1 MPLRPDTSPSHDTV
15 FFYVG
20 KGTYSCKGICPFFCD
35 RYWQRQ
41 VIMTA
46 KLDFIIG
53 RAGTGKTQA
62 CLAAMRAKM
71 QQEPLGPALILL
83 LPEHM
88 TYKVERELAT
98 MMEKNGQGFF
108 RAYVF
113 GFRRFARQILMETG
127 GELPR
132 ISDVGRRLLL
142 QKLLLQHQKDKD
154 LTVFAR
160 AARQRGFTETLSDA
174 IKEMKSY
181 RLSTDTLRQAAD
193 MVGTGQERLSGKVRE
208 LSTLA
213 DEFAAAMDGRKSDA
227 EDLMNIL
234 AEKIP
239 EAELMQGAEVWID
252 GFVFFN
258 PQEMH
263 VLAAILAS
271 AAKVHITLPMMGE
284 NLPGGQVNFQLTE
297 NTSETGLFNRSY
309 RTMESICRLMQ
320 RFAPEQ
326 AVFGQPV
333 TLLTE
338 NHRAKN
344 PALSWLEKNLFSQA
358 DASEEVPQGL
368 RLVEAANRRI
378 EVETAAADILRLV
391 REEGYRYREI
401 GILIRNAEDYDG
413 ILPLVFQD
421 YGIPFFQDGKRQS
434 IHHPLAELLRSG
446 LEVVQRGWNY
456 ENIFRCLRT
465 GFFPL
470 VREDVDKLEN
480 YVLEF
485 GLRGRKRWL
494 QEADWNWHRRYS
506 LEEETEEAD
515 AETKERL
522 ALVDGLRRQAV
533 AALSR
538 FDQSIRQ
545 AEDVTG
551 QVTALYDLLIDLE
564 VPAHLAKWQE
574 MAEAEGRLADAAEH
588 RQIWEDIMDFFDQ
601 LVEISG
607 QEKMSLSD
615 FAAVLGDGLDA
626 VSLSLIPPGL
636 DYVTAASFDQN
647 SLAGTRAIYIL
658 GANAGIMP
666 RRIGETGMFTDADRL
681 HLAEALAQM
690 PGEEGEAP
698 MISRG
703 GQERSF
709 GERFLLYRGFNEA
722 SEYLWVSY
730 ALADAEGNG
739 LQPAALVGKL
749 RQCFPKLKLLSIP
762 LETLGRHDMLQLA
775 APGPALSGLSSALRG
790 RRDEGKMDV
799 FWQDVYNWAL
809 HQPERK
815 RPLQLA
821 LAGLAP
827 LAPVGEISPELAQA
841 IFLRGKFLR
850 GSVTQFEQFR
860 RCPFAHFASY
870 GLKLQERRTYEF
882 RQMDLGQLL
891 HEVLRE
897 YGEMVA
903 RDYQHRWQD
912 VPWEKRGQICQ
923 ELVEEIAPRLQSEI
937 LLSRPDYRHY
947 KRRMAD
953 TALQAVN
960 HLSAWAAMS
969 EFQPAYF
976 EEGFGHGG
984 DRVPLTPL
992 PLGGGFSLSLKGQ
1005 IDRLDVHQENPYFLI
1020 LDYKSGQAAINL
1032 FEVYYGL
1039 KLQLLVYLLVGQQ
1052 LLKQQGTERL
1062 PAGILY
1068 ALLHNPSIVTDRRM
1082 TTEEMQAAIK
1092 KKLTMPGWVL
1102 ADMEVIRSIDAE
1114 LEHIKPQTKKDG
1126 ELDSNTVKGHYIRT
1140 QQEFELMLGYVDYI
1154 LKDTG
1159 RAILGGDIRISPCR
1173 YDKNPKRTAC
1183 TYCNYR
1189 VLCGFEPDIAGF
1201 AYHEVSNFDEE
1212 EMERRMAEKI
1222 GREDLA
1228 HAIYQGPTDG
1238 H

>member
-1 MPLRPDTSPSHDTV
+1 
-15 FFYVG
+15 
-20 KGTYSCKGICPFFCD
+20 
-35 RYWQRQ
+35 
-41 VIMTA
+41 MTA
-46 KLDFIIG
+46 TLDFIIG
-53 RAGTGKTQA
+53 RAGTGKTHA
-62 CLAAMRAKM
+62 CLTAM
-71 QQEPLGPALILL
+71 QQEMAKRPLGPALILL

-88 TYKVERELAT
+88 TYKAERELAT
-98 MMEKNGQGFF
+98 MMKENGQGFF

-113 GFRRFARQILMETG
+113 GFRRFARQILLETG
-127 GELPR
+127 GDLPR

-174 IKEMKSY
+174 IKEIKSY
-181 RLSTDTLRQAAD
+181 RLTTDKLRQAAEL
-193 MVGTGQERLSGKVRE
+193 VGTGQERLSGKVRE

-234 AEKIP
+234 ADKIP
-239 EAELMQGAEVWID
+239 EAELMQGAEVWMD

-258 PQEMH
+258 PQEMN

-284 NLPGGQVNFQLTE
+284 QLPDGQVNFQLTE
-297 NTSETGLFNRSY
+297 NTSETGLFNRPY
-309 RTMESICRLMQ
+309 RTMENICRLMQ
-320 RFAPEQ
+320 ELELQKAGFW
-326 AVFGQPV
+326 QPV
-333 TLLTE
+333 TLLTH
-338 NHRAKN
+338 NYRAQN
-344 PALSWLEKNLFSQA
+344 PALGWLEEKLFGQV
-358 DASEEVPQGL
+358 DAAKDEPENL

-378 EVETAAADILRLV
+378 ELETAAADILRLV

-401 GILIRNAEDYDG
+401 GVLIRNAEDYDG

-421 YGIPFFQDGKRQS
+421 YGIPFFADGKRQS

-446 LEVVQRGWNY
+446 LEVVQKGWNY

-470 VREDVDKLEN
+470 VRDDVDKLEN

-506 LEEETEEAD
+506 LDGEEEDTDE
-515 AETKERL
+515 ETKAHL
-522 ALVDGLRRQAV
+522 AQIDGLRRQAV
-533 AALSR
+533 EALAK

-551 QVTALYDLLIDLE
+551 QVTALYDFLLALE

-574 MAEAEGRLADAAEH
+574 VAEAEGRLADAAEH
-588 RQIWEDIMDFFDQ
+588 KQIWADIMEFFDQ

-607 QEKMSLSD
+607 GEKMGLSD

-636 DYVTAASFDQN
+636 DYVTVASFDQN

-658 GANAGIMP
+658 GANAGTMP

-681 HLAEALAQM
+681 HLAEAL
-690 PGEEGEAP
+690 EEMKTEGGEALS
-698 MISRG
+698 ISRG

-709 GERFLLYRGFNEA
+709 GERFLLYRGFNE
-722 SEYLWVSY
+722 SREYLWVSY
-730 ALADAEGNG
+730 ALADAEGSG
-739 LQPAALVGKL
+739 LQPAPLVGKL
-749 RQCFPKLKLLSIP
+749 KQCFPKLKLLSIP
-762 LETLGRHDMLQLA
+762 LETLGRHDMLQLSA
-775 APGPALSGLSSALRG
+775 AGPAVSGLSNALRG
-790 RRDEGKMDV
+790 QRDEGKMDA

-809 HQPERK
+809 KEPNLQ
-815 RPLQLA
+815 RPMKLA
-821 LAGLAP
+821 LAGLSP
-827 LAPVGEISPELAQA
+827 KAPVGEIPAELAQA

-870 GLKLQERRTYEF
+870 GLKLQERHTYEF

-891 HEVLRE
+891 HEVIRE

-903 RDYQHRWQD
+903 KDYNHRWQD
-912 VPWEKRGQICQ
+912 VPEEKRGQICHD
-923 ELVEEIAPRLQSEI
+923 LVEAIAPRLQSEI

-947 KRRMAD
+947 KRRMEV

-976 EEGFGHGG
+976 EEGFGHAF
-984 DRVPLTPL
+984 DRVQLTPL
-992 PLGGGFSLSLKGQ
+992 PLGNGFSLSLKGQ

-1020 LDYKSGQAAINL
+1020 LDYKTGQAAINL

-1039 KLQLLVYLLVGQQ
+1039 KLQLLVYVLVGQE
-1052 LLKQQGTERL
+1052 LLKQQDKERL

-1068 ALLHNPSIVTDRRM
+1068 ALLHNPTIATDKRM
-1082 TTEEMQAAIK
+1082 STEEMQAAIK

-1102 ADMEVIRSIDAE
+1102 ADMDVLRSIDAQ

-1126 ELDSNTVKGHYIRT
+1126 ELDAKTISGHYVRT
-1140 QQEFELMLGYVDYI
+1140 QQEFELLLGYVDYI

-1159 RAILGGDIRISPCR
+1159 REILSGNIRISPCR
-1173 YDKNPKRTAC
+1173 YDKKAERTAC

-1189 VLCGFEPDIAGF
+1189 MLCGFDTDIEGF
-1201 AYHEVSNFDEE
+1201 AYNEVGNFDEE

-1228 HAIYQGPTDG
+1228 HAIYQGPTES

>member
-1 MPLRPDTSPSHDTV
+1 
-15 FFYVG
+15 
-20 KGTYSCKGICPFFCD
+20 
-35 RYWQRQ
+35 
-41 VIMTA
+41 MTA
-46 KLDFIIG
+46 ALDFIIG
-53 RAGTGKTQA
+53 RAGTGKTHA
-62 CLAAMRAKM
+62 CLAAMR
-71 QQEPLGPALILL
+71 QEMSRRPLGPALILL

-88 TYKVERELAT
+88 TYKVERELAS
-98 MMEKNGQGFF
+98 MMEETGQGFF

-113 GFRRFARQILMETG
+113 GFRRFARQILLETG
-127 GELPR
+127 GALPR

-142 QKLLLQHQKDKD
+142 QKLLLKHQREGD
-154 LTVFAR
+154 LMVFAR

-174 IKEMKSY
+174 IKEIKSY
-181 RLSTDTLRQAAD
+181 RLTTDTLRQAAD
-193 MVGTGQERLSGKVRE
+193 LVGTGQERLSGKVRE

-213 DEFAAAMDGRKSDA
+213 DEFAAAMAGRKSDA
-227 EDLMNIL
+227 EDLMNCL

-239 EAELMQGAEVWID
+239 QAELMQGAEVWID

-258 PQEMH
+258 PQEMN
-263 VLAAILAS
+263 VLAAILSS

-284 NLPGGQVNFQLTE
+284 LQPDGQVNFQLLE
-297 NTSETGLFNRSY
+297 NRSETGLFNRPY
-309 RTMESICRLMQ
+309 RTMESICRLAQELGADRKGFWQPVTWLSRNQ
-320 RFAPEQ
+320 RAHNPALAWLEEHL
-326 AVFGQPV
+326 FGQPAAMGK
-333 TLLTE
+333 E
-338 NHRAKN
+338 I
-344 PALSWLEKNLFSQA
+344 S
-358 DASEEVPQGL
+358 GL
-368 RLVEAANRRI
+368 QLVEAANRRI
-378 EVETAAADILRLV
+378 EVETMAADILRLV
-391 REEGYRYREI
+391 REEHYRYRDI
-401 GILIRNAEDYDG
+401 GVLVRNAEDYEG

-434 IHHPLAELLRSG
+434 IHHPLAELLRSA
-446 LEVVQRGWNY
+446 LEVVQKGWNY

-494 QEADWNWHRRYS
+494 QPENWNWHRRYS
-506 LEEETEEAD
+506 LTEEDEETD
-515 AETKERL
+515 AETKAQL
-522 ALVDGLRRQAV
+522 QLIDGLRRQAIG
-533 AALSR
+533 ALAL
-538 FDQSIRQ
+538 FDQEIRQ
-545 AEDVTG
+545 TENVTG
-551 QVTALYDLLIDLE
+551 QVTALYNLLVSLE
-564 VPAHLAKWQE
+564 VPAHLSKWRE
-574 MAEAEGRLADAAEH
+574 VAETEGRLADAAEH
-588 RQIWEDIMDFFDQ
+588 KQIWEDIMNFFDQ

-636 DYVTAASFDQN
+636 DYVTVSSFDQN
-647 SLAGTRAIYIL
+647 SLAGSRAMYIL

-666 RRIGETGMFTDADRL
+666 RRIGDAGMFTDADRL
-681 HLAEALAQM
+681 HLADVLAKI
-690 PGEEGEAP
+690 PGERGEAP
-698 MISRG
+698 LISRG

-722 SEYLWVSY
+722 REYLWISY

-739 LQPAALVGKL
+739 LQPAPLVEKL
-749 RQCFPKLKLLSIP
+749 KQCFPGLALLSIP

-775 APGPALSGLSSALRG
+775 AAGPAVSGLSNALRG
-790 RRDEGKMDV
+790 QRDDGEMEP

-809 HQPERK
+809 QQPDLQ

-821 LAGLAP
+821 LAGLNP
-827 LAPVGEISPELAQA
+827 KAPVGELPPELAQA

-850 GSVTQFEQFR
+850 GSVTQFEQYH
-860 RCPFAHFASY
+860 RCPFAHFARY

-882 RQMDLGQLL
+882 KQMDLGQLL
-891 HEVLRE
+891 HEVLRA
-897 YGEMVA
+897 YGEMV
-903 RDYQHRWQD
+903 RKDYQSHWQN
-912 VPWEKRGQICQ
+912 VPEEKRPQLCQ
-923 ELVEEIAPRLQSEI
+923 DLVEEIAPRLQSEI

-947 KRRMAD
+947 KRRMAA

-969 EFQPAYF
+969 EFQPVYF
-976 EEGFGHGG
+976 EEEFGHGG
-984 DRVPLTPL
+984 DRVQLTPL
-992 PLGGGFSLSLKGQ
+992 PLGNGFSLSLKGQ

-1039 KLQLLVYLLVGQQ
+1039 KLQLLVYVLVGQE
-1052 LLKQQGTERL
+1052 LLKQQDEERL

-1068 ALLHNPSIVTDRRM
+1068 ALLHNPTIATDKRM
-1082 TTEEMQAAIK
+1082 STEEMQAAIK
-1092 KKLTMPGWVL
+1092 KKLIMPGWVL
-1102 ADMEVIRSIDAE
+1102 ADMDVLRSIDAD

-1126 ELDSNTVKGHYIRT
+1126 ELDAKTISGHYVRT
-1140 QQEFELMLGYVDYI
+1140 QQEFELLLGYVDYI

-1159 RAILGGDIRISPCR
+1159 REILSGNIRISPCR
-1173 YDKNPKRTAC
+1173 YDKKAERTAC
-1183 TYCNYR
+1183 TYCSYR
-1189 VLCGFEPDIAGF
+1189 MLCGFDTDIEGF
-1201 AYHEVSNFDEE
+1201 AYNDVGNFDEE
-1212 EMERRMAEKI
+1212 EMERLMAEKI

-1228 HAIYQGPTDG
+1228 HAIYKGPTES

>member
-1 MPLRPDTSPSHDTV
+1 
-15 FFYVG
+15 
-20 KGTYSCKGICPFFCD
+20 
-35 RYWQRQ
+35 
-41 VIMTA
+41 MTA

-53 RAGTGKTQA
+53 RAGTGKTYA
-62 CLAAMRAKM
+62 CLQAM
-71 QQEPLGPALILL
+71 QQEMTERPLGSALVLL

-88 TYKVERELAT
+88 TYKTERELAT
-98 MMEKNGQGFF
+98 MMKKTGQGFF

-113 GFRRFARQILMETG
+113 GFRRFARQILVETG
-127 GELPR
+127 GDLPR

-160 AARQRGFTETLSDA
+160 AARQRGFTETLSET
-174 IKEMKSY
+174 IKEIKSY
-181 RLSTDTLRQAAD
+181 RLSTDILRQAAD

-213 DEFAAAMDGRKSDA
+213 DEFAAALAGRKNDA
-227 EDLMNIL
+227 EDLMNLL

-239 EAELMQGAEVWID
+239 QAELLQGAEVWID

-258 PQEMH
+258 PQEMN
-263 VLAAILAS
+263 VLAAILAV
-271 AAKVHITLPMMGE
+271 ADKVHITLPMMGE
-284 NLPGGQVNFQLTE
+284 TLPDGRVNFQLME
-297 NTSETGLFNRSY
+297 NKSETGLFNRSY
-309 RTMESICRLMQ
+309 RTMENICRLLQ
-320 RFAPEQ
+320 ELEPDKASFW
-326 AVFGQPV
+326 QPV
-333 TLLTE
+333 TLLTK
-338 NHRAKN
+338 NYRAHN
-344 PALSWLEKNLFSQA
+344 PALGWLEAKLFGQVEA
-358 DASEEVPQGL
+358 AAEAPEDLQ
-368 RLVEAANRRI
+368 LVEAANRRI

-391 REEGYRYREI
+391 RERGWRYREI
-401 GILIRNAEDYDG
+401 GILIRNTEDYDG

-421 YGIPFFQDGKRQS
+421 YGIPFFQDGRRHS

-446 LEVVQRGWNY
+446 LEVVQKGWNY

-470 VREDVDKLEN
+470 VQEDVDKLEN

-494 QEADWNWHRRYS
+494 QAEAWNWRRRYS
-506 LEEETEEAD
+506 LTEGEEEAD
-515 AETKERL
+515 AETQQRL
-522 ALVDGLRRQAV
+522 ALLDGLRRQAV
-533 AALSR
+533 AALDN
-538 FDQSIRQ
+538 FDKSIRQ
-545 AEDVTG
+545 AENVTG
-551 QVTALYDLLIDLE
+551 QVQALYDFLVALE

-574 MAEAEGRLADAAEH
+574 VAEGEGRLAEAAEH
-588 RQIWEDIMDFFDQ
+588 RQIWTDIMAFFDQ

-607 QEKMSLSD
+607 QEKLSLSD

-636 DYVTAASFDQN
+636 DYVTVASFDQN
-647 SLAGTRAIYIL
+647 SLAGTRAVYIL
-658 GANAGIMP
+658 GANAGVMP
-666 RRIGETGMFTDADRL
+666 RRIADNGMFTDADRL
-681 HLAEALAQM
+681 HLSEALAKM
-690 PGEEGEAP
+690 PTAKGETP
-698 MISRG
+698 VISRG

-709 GERFLLYRGFNEA
+709 GERFLLYRGFTEA
-722 SEYLWVSY
+722 SDYLWISY
-730 ALADAEGNG
+730 SLADEEGSG
-739 LQPAALVGKL
+739 LQPAALVGRL
-749 RQCFPKLKLLSIP
+749 RHCFPALPLLSIP

-775 APGPALSGLSSALRG
+775 APGPAVSGLASALRG
-790 RRDEGKMDV
+790 QRDEGRMDE

-809 HQPERK
+809 SQEHLQ
-815 RPLQLA
+815 RPLKLA
-821 LAGLAP
+821 LAGL
-827 LAPVGEISPELAQA
+827 SPQAQVENIPQELARA
-841 IFLRGKFLR
+841 IYLRGKFLR

-870 GLKLQERRTYEF
+870 GLKLAERRTYEF
-882 RQMDLGQLL
+882 RHMDLGQLL
-891 HEVLRE
+891 HEVIRE

-903 RDYQHRWQD
+903 RDYGRRWQD
-912 VPWEKRGQICQ
+912 VPEEQRADICHA
-923 ELVEEIAPRLQSEI
+923 LVEEIAPRLQSEI

-947 KRRMAD
+947 KRRMEA

-976 EEGFGHGG
+976 EEGFGHAG
-984 DRVPLTPL
+984 DKVHLTPL
-992 PLGGGFSLSLKGQ
+992 PLGNGFSLSLTGQ
-1005 IDRLDVHQENPYFLI
+1005 IDRLDVHQENPYFLV
-1020 LDYKSGQAAINL
+1020 LDYKTGQAAINL

-1039 KLQLLVYLLVGQQ
+1039 KLQLLVYVLVAQE
-1052 LLKQQGTERL
+1052 LLKQQDNKERL

-1068 ALLHNPSIVTDRRM
+1068 ALLHNPTLTTDIRLSE
-1082 TTEEMQAAIK
+1082 EEMADKIR

-1102 ADMEVIRSIDAE
+1102 ADMDVIRSIDASM
-1114 LEHIKPQTKKDG
+1114 EHIKPKAKDSG
-1126 ELDSNTVKGHYIRT
+1126 ELTKATVSGHYIRT
-1140 QQEFELMLGYVDYI
+1140 PQEFELMLGYVDYI

-1159 RAILGGDIRISPCR
+1159 RAILAGDIRVNPIR
-1173 YDKNPKRTAC
+1173 KEKNAERTAC

-1189 VLCGFEPDIAGF
+1189 VLCGFDMGIEGY
-1201 AYHEVSNFDEE
+1201 AYHDVGNFDEE

-1228 HAIYQGPTDG
+1228 DAIHQGSTES

>member
-1 MPLRPDTSPSHDTV
+1 
-15 FFYVG
+15 
-20 KGTYSCKGICPFFCD
+20 
-35 RYWQRQ
+35 
-41 VIMTA
+41 MTA
-46 KLDFIIG
+46 TLDFIIG

-62 CLAAMRAKM
+62 CLAAMQAEMTAR
-71 QQEPLGPALILL
+71 PLGSALIML

-98 MMEKNGQGFF
+98 MMDKTGQGFF

-127 GELPR
+127 GDLPR

-142 QKLLLQHQKDKD
+142 QKLLLNHQKAKD
-154 LTVFAR
+154 LLVFAR

-174 IKEMKSY
+174 IKEIKSY
-181 RLSTDTLRQAAD
+181 RLTTDKLRQAAEL
-193 MVGTGQERLSGKVRE
+193 VGAGQERLSGKVRE
-208 LSTLA
+208 LSLLA
-213 DEFAAAMDGRKSDA
+213 DEFAAELDGRKSDA
-227 EDLMNIL
+227 EDLMNLL

-239 EAELMQGAEVWID
+239 QAELMRGAEVWID

-258 PQEMH
+258 PQEMN
-263 VLAAILAS
+263 VLAAILS
-271 AAKVHITLPMMGE
+271 TAAKVHITLPMQGE
-284 NLPGGQVNFQLTE
+284 YLPDGRVNFQLTE
-297 NTSETGLFNRSY
+297 NTNETGLFNRPY
-309 RTMESICRLMQ
+309 RTMENICRLMQ
-320 RFAPEQ
+320 ALDPGSGCFW
-326 AVFGQPV
+326 QPV
-333 TLLTE
+333 TLCSQ
-338 NHRAKN
+338 NHRALN
-344 PALSWLEKNLFSQA
+344 PALSWLEERLFGQA
-358 DASEEVPQGL
+358 KAFKETVSGL
-368 RLVEAANRRI
+368 QLVEAANRRI
-378 EVETAAADILRLV
+378 EVETVAADILRLV
-391 REEGYRYREI
+391 REKDYRYREI
-401 GILIRNAEDYDG
+401 GVLVRNADDYDG
-413 ILPLVFQD
+413 VLPLVFQD

-434 IHHPLAELLRSG
+434 IHHPLAELLRSA

-470 VREDVDKLEN
+470 VRDDVDKLEN

-494 QEADWNWHRRYS
+494 QAEAWNWHRRYS
-506 LEEETEEAD
+506 LADDEEDTD
-515 AETKERL
+515 AETQERL
-522 ALVDGLRRQAV
+522 VLIDGLRRQAV
-533 AALSR
+533 TALAA
-538 FDQSIRQ
+538 FDEAIRQ
-545 AEDVTG
+545 AENVTE
-551 QVTALYDLLIDLE
+551 QVTALYAFLTALE

-574 MAEAEGRLADAAEH
+574 VAEAEGRLADAAEH
-588 RQIWEDIMDFFDQ
+588 RQIWEDIMNFFDQ

-607 QEKMSLSD
+607 QEKMSLRD

-626 VSLSLIPPGL
+626 VKLSLIPPGL
-636 DYVTAASFDQN
+636 DYVTVASFDQN
-647 SLAGTRAIYIL
+647 SLADSRAIYIL
-658 GANAGIMP
+658 GANAGTMP
-666 RRIGETGMFTDADRL
+666 RRIGEAGMFTDADRL
-681 HLAEALAQM
+681 HLAEVLDKL
-690 PGEEGEAP
+690 PGEDGFKP
-698 MISRG
+698 IISRG

-722 SEYLWVSY
+722 REYLWISY

-739 LQPAALVGKL
+739 LQPAGLVGKL
-749 RQCFPKLKLLSIP
+749 KLCFPQLNMLSIP
-762 LETLGRHDMLQLA
+762 LETLGRHDMLQLSA
-775 APGPALSGLSSALRG
+775 AGPAISGLSSALRG
-790 RRDEGKMDV
+790 QRDEGQMDA

-809 HQPERK
+809 KQPELWRA
-815 RPLQLA
+815 LHLA

-827 LAPVGEISPELAQA
+827 KAPVGEISAQLAQA

-870 GLKLQERRTYEF
+870 GLKLAERHTYEF
-882 RQMDLGQLL
+882 RQLDLGQLL
-891 HEVLRE
+891 HEVLRA
-897 YGEMVA
+897 YGEMVSHE
-903 RDYQHRWQD
+903 YKHRWQD
-912 VPWEKRGQICQ
+912 VPEERRAQLCQ
-923 ELVEEIAPRLQSEI
+923 DLVEEIAPRLQSEI

-947 KRRMAD
+947 KRRMAA

-984 DRVPLTPL
+984 DRVQLTPL
-992 PLGGGFSLSLKGQ
+992 PLGNGFALSLKGQ

-1039 KLQLLVYLLVGQQ
+1039 KLQLLVYVLVGQQ
-1052 LLKQQGTERL
+1052 LLKQQDKERL

-1068 ALLHNPSIVTDRRM
+1068 ALLQNPTIVTDKRLS
-1082 TTEEMQAAIK
+1082 EEDMQAAIK

-1102 ADMEVIRSIDAE
+1102 ADMEVIRSIDAD

-1126 ELDSNTVKGHYIRT
+1126 ELDSRTIKGHYIRT

-1154 LKDTG
+1154 LRDTG
-1159 RAILGGDIRISPCR
+1159 RAILDGDIRISPCR
-1173 YDKNPKRTAC
+1173 YDQNADHTAC
-1183 TYCNYR
+1183 SYCNYR
-1189 VLCGFEPDIAGF
+1189 VLCGFDPDVEGF
-1201 AYHEVSNFDEE
+1201 AYHEVSNFDEAE
-1212 EMERRMAEKI
+1212 IERRMAEKI

-1228 HAIYQGPTDG
+1228 HAIYEGPTDS

>member
-1 MPLRPDTSPSHDTV
+1 
-15 FFYVG
+15 
-20 KGTYSCKGICPFFCD
+20 
-35 RYWQRQ
+35 
-41 VIMTA
+41 MTA
-46 KLDFIIG
+46 TLDFIIG
-53 RAGTGKTQA
+53 RSGTGKTHA
-62 CLAAMRAKM
+62 CLTAMQAEMAVR
-71 QQEPLGPALILL
+71 PLGKALILL

-88 TYKVERELAT
+88 TYKTERELAM
-98 MMEKNGQGFF
+98 MMENNGQGFF

-127 GELPR
+127 GDLPR

-142 QKLLLQHQKDKD
+142 QKLLLKHQRDKD
-154 LTVFAR
+154 LIVFAR
-160 AARQRGFTETLSDA
+160 SARQRGFTEMLSDA
-174 IKEMKSY
+174 IKEIKSY
-181 RLSTDTLRQAAD
+181 RLSTAKLRQAAD
-193 MVGTGQERLSGKVRE
+193 LVGKGQERLSGKVRE

-239 EAELMQGAEVWID
+239 QAELMQDAEVWID

-258 PQEMH
+258 PQEMN
-263 VLAAILAS
+263 VLAAILS
-271 AAKVHITLPMMGE
+271 TAAKVHITLPMMGE
-284 NLPGGQVNFQLTE
+284 VSDGRVNFQLLE
-297 NTSETGLFNRSY
+297 NKSETGLFYRPY
-309 RTMESICRLMQ
+309 RTMENICRLMQ
-320 RFAPEQ
+320 DLEPGRGEFW
-326 AVFGQPV
+326 QPV
-333 TLLTE
+333 SLLQQ
-338 NHRAKN
+338 NFRAQD
-344 PALSWLEKNLFSQA
+344 PALSWLEEKLFGQA
-358 DASEEVPQGL
+358 AAYREETAGL
-368 RLVEAANRRI
+368 QLVEAANRRI
-378 EVETAAADILRLV
+378 ELETVAADILRLV
-391 REEGYRYREI
+391 REKDYRYREI
-401 GILIRNAEDYDG
+401 GVLIRNAEDYDG

-470 VREDVDKLEN
+470 VRDDVDKLEN

-485 GLRGRKRWL
+485 GLRGRRRWL
-494 QEADWNWHRRYS
+494 QAEAWNFSRRYS
-506 LEEETEEAD
+506 LAGEAEEETDEETRAH
-515 AETKERL
+515 L
-522 ALVDGLRRQAV
+522 ALIDGLRRQAV
-533 AALSR
+533 EALAA

-545 AEDVTG
+545 AANVTG
-551 QVTALYDLLIDLE
+551 QVTALYQFLLALE

-574 MAEAEGRLADAAEH
+574 VAESEGRLADAAEH
-588 RQIWEDIMDFFDQ
+588 RQIWEDIMNFFDQ

-607 QEKMSLSD
+607 QEKMSLND

-626 VSLSLIPPGL
+626 VNLSLIPPGL
-636 DYVTAASFDQN
+636 DYVTVSSFDQN
-647 SLAGTRAIYIL
+647 SLAGSRAMYIL
-658 GANAGIMP
+658 GANAGTMP
-666 RRIGETGMFTDADRL
+666 RRIGEAGMFTDADKL
-681 HLAEALAQM
+681 HLAEVLEKL
-690 PGEEGEAP
+690 PDEDGRKP
-698 MISRG
+698 VISRG

-722 SEYLWVSY
+722 REYLWISY

-739 LQPAALVGKL
+739 LQPAALVTKL
-749 RQCFPKLKLLSIP
+749 KQCFPKLKMLSIP

-775 APGPALSGLSSALRG
+775 AAGPAVSGLSSALRG
-790 RRDEGKMDV
+790 QRDEGKMDG

-809 HQPERK
+809 K
-815 RPLQLA
+815 RPELKRSLELA
-821 LAGLAP
+821 LSGLSP
-827 LAPVGEISPELAQA
+827 KAPVGEIPAALAQA

-850 GSVTQFEQFR
+850 GSVTQFESFR

-870 GLKLQERRTYEF
+870 GLKLAERRTYEF

-897 YGEMVA
+897 YGEMVS
-903 RDYQHRWQD
+903 RDYKRRWQD
-912 VPWEKRGQICQ
+912 VPEETRAQICHD
-923 ELVEEIAPRLQSEI
+923 LVEEIAPRLQSEI

-947 KRRMAD
+947 KRRMAA

-976 EEGFGHGG
+976 EEGFGHGD
-984 DRVPLTPL
+984 DRVHLTPL
-992 PLGGGFSLSLKGQ
+992 PLGNGFSLSLKGQ
-1005 IDRLDVHQENPYFLI
+1005 IDRLDVHQEHPYFLI

-1039 KLQLLVYLLVGQQ
+1039 KLQLLVYVLVGQQ
-1052 LLKQQGTERL
+1052 LLKQQGQERL
-1062 PAGILY
+1062 PVGILY
-1068 ALLHNPSIVTDRRM
+1068 ALLHNPTIVTDKRLSA
-1082 TTEEMQAAIK
+1082 EEMQAAIK

-1102 ADMEVIRSIDAE
+1102 ADMEVIRSIDAD

-1126 ELDSNTVKGHYIRT
+1126 ELDSKTIKGHYIRT

-1154 LKDTG
+1154 LRDTG
-1159 RAILGGDIRISPCR
+1159 KAILAGDIRIHPCR
-1173 YDKNPKRTAC
+1173 YDKNTDRTAC
-1183 TYCNYR
+1183 TYCSFR
-1189 VLCGFEPDIAGF
+1189 VVCGFDPDIAGF
-1201 AYHEVSNFDEE
+1201 SYNEVKNFDEAE
-1212 EMERRMAEKI
+1212 IERLMAEKI

-1228 HAIYQGPTDG
+1228 NAIYQGPTDS